1 MASRNLTI
9 TIPEELAQKAQIL
22 ANIRNGK
29 SSGKWSRNYI
39 IRLAI
44 EDYLNKYAE
53 ELAKG
58 GKKVAERR

>member
-9 TIPEELAQKAQIL
+9 TIPEELIQKAQIL

-29 SSGKWSRNYI
+29 SSGKWSRNYV

-44 EDYLNKYAE
+44 EEYLEKYAE
-53 ELAKG
+53 ELENG
-58 GKKVAERR
+58 GKKVAEVR